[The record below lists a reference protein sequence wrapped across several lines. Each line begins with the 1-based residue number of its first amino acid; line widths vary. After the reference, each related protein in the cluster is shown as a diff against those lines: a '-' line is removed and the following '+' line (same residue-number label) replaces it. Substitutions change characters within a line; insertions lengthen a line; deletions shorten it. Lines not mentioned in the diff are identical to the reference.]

1 MRRAPV
7 RTTPAPA
14 RRGGHRP
21 VRALAVTGT
30 IAVASLLAACGSG
43 DSDDSPEELQ
53 EKLAEEL
60 QDSGIGLSDEQA
72 DCFAGVLVE
81 EIGADELNDVD
92 FTAEEPPEELAEA
105 FGAASL
111 PAVEECEID
120 PSAPGPCPSN
130 P

>member
-21 VRALAVTGT
+21 VRALAVAGT
-30 IAVASLLAACGSG
+30 IAVASLLAACGGG

-60 QDSGIGLSDEQA
+60 LDSGIGMSDEQA
-72 DCFAGVLVE
+72 ECFDGVLVE

-92 FTAEEPPEELAEA
+92 FTADEQPEALDEA

-111 PAVEECEID
+111 TAVDKCEFDPA
-120 PSAPGPCPSN
+120 SLGRGTK
-130 P
+130 